1 MRPDPEPATREH
13 GTLTREETLAT
24 LTFHRTYRH
33 RREHVW
39 EAMAT
44 PEGLCGWLLCTQAEI
59 EPREGGRIALV
70 SGPAG
75 YRSEGRVLAWV
86 PPVLLE
92 YEWNV
97 AAVPEMPHGERAV
110 FRFELEADG
119 PSTHL
124 TVIYRRLT
132 LGTARGFLPG
142 VHAFLDRLAAQ
153 LDGLPLPDWHA
164 RFRARLA
171 EYPAWE
177 GHATDPGQ

>member
-1 MRPDPEPATREH
+1 MQPREAPEAR
-13 GTLTREETLAT
+13 GALVVDGARAS

-39 EAMAT
+39 DAIAT
-44 PEGLCGWLLCTQAEI
+44 PEGLRGWLLCTHAEI
-59 EPREGGRIALV
+59 EARAGGRITLV
-70 SGPAG
+70 SGPAA
-75 YRSEGRVLAWV
+75 YRSEGRVLAWA

-97 AAVPEMPHGERAV
+97 APVPEMPEGQRAV

-119 PSTHL
+119 PTTHL

-132 LGTARGFLPG
+132 LATARGFLPG

-153 LDGLPLPDWHA
+153 LDGVELPDFVA
-164 RFRARLA
+164 RFRALLA

-177 GHATDPGQ
+177 GHATDPGE